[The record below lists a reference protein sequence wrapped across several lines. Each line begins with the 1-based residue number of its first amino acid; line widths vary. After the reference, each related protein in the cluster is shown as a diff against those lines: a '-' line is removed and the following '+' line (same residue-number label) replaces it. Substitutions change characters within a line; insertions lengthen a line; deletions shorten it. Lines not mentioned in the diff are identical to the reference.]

1 MKLHILGTGNGGAL
15 NCYNTCFAIENN
27 KEYLLVD
34 GGGGN
39 QILNQLKLANIDI
52 TKIHHVFLSHNHTDH
67 ILGVIWV
74 LRNVCQKMKFGGS
87 YMGNLNI
94 YGSDESMK
102 VLKLLIELLFPMIK
116 QFKDRIIFNVV
127 NDKQSIKIN
136 DMDLTFFDI
145 HAKKDKQFGF
155 IIDNKLAFCGDE
167 PLKEDLF
174 DFAKNKE
181 WLIHESFCL
190 DNEEEKYKP
199 HQKGHCT
206 VKEASITAQTL
217 KVQNLIIL
225 HTEDNDLKHRKKL
238 YTSES
243 RKYFNGNV
251 YVPNDVDIIEI

>member
-1 MKLHILGTGNGGAL
+1 MKLHILGTGNGDAL

-74 LRNVCQKMKFGGS
+74 LRNVCKKMKFGGS

-102 VLKLLIELLFPMIK
+102 VLKLLIELLFPMVK

-127 NDKQSIKIN
+127 NDNFRLLMILSTCGSNFCLNISFISGYIVRSEYSCFKKFLIFRYFSSENKGASRSFQSPKSTIVFSLVIIVQKWQ
-136 DMDLTFFDI
+136 
-145 HAKKDKQFGF
+145 AKR
-155 IIDNKLAFCGDE
+155 ILS
-167 PLKEDLF
+167 
-174 DFAKNKE
+174 FAKP
-181 WLIHESFCL
+181 CL
-190 DNEEEKYKP
+190 Y
-199 HQKGHCT
+199 
-206 VKEASITAQTL
+206 
-217 KVQNLIIL
+217 
-225 HTEDNDLKHRKKL
+225 
-238 YTSES
+238 
-243 RKYFNGNV
+243 
-251 YVPNDVDIIEI
+251 